1 MAVIM
6 KYPKNKRELVYSILD
21 KRNIYAIRQSNLT
34 LLVSKRKKLIDSDR
48 AMLEDKNGYRYV
60 RDMRLDMILD
70 SNHNYIFRMI

>member
-1 MAVIM
+1 M

-70 SNHNYIFRMI
+70 PNHNYIFRMI

>member
-34 LLVSKRKKLIDSDR
+34 LLVSKRKKLIDLDR